1 MQDYLTLARVF
12 AKHVHAETQTHE
24 LSCKREFKMQSV
36 QTLNEV
42 EKFIKNQLFCD
53 VVAPCTVFMSESYKQ
68 FRMEC
73 FRAIEGG
80 IHGTMHAG
88 RPVST
93 RADKCE
99 VYLDNHWKME
109 LVGDTVY
116 VMRLET
122 RVLAG
127 VCETGIT
134 GIRKRAELEAFDM
147 DMDEHMQSSDM
158 CRV

>member
-1 MQDYLTLARVF
+1 MQDYLTLANVF

-24 LSCKREFKMQSV
+24 LSCKREFKMQNV

-53 VVAPCTVFMSESYKQ
+53 AVAPCTVFMSESYKQ

-73 FRAIEGG
+73 FRSFEGG
-80 IHGTMHAG
+80 TVHMG
-88 RPVST
+88 RPAST

-99 VYLDNHWKME
+99 VYLDNNWKME

-127 VCETGIT
+127 VCEAGIT
-134 GIRKRAELEAFDM
+134 GIRKRAELEAC
-147 DMDEHMQSSDM
+147 DMDEHMHSSDM

>member
-1 MQDYLTLARVF
+1 MHT
-12 AKHVHAETQTHE
+12 ETQTHE

-80 IHGTMHAG
+80 IHATMHAG

-99 VYLDNHWKME
+99 VYLDNNWKME

-122 RVLAG
+122 RVLPG

-147 DMDEHMQSSDM
+147 DMDEHMHGSDM

>member
-134 GIRKRAELEAFDM
+134 GIRKRAELDDF
-147 DMDEHMQSSDM
+147 DMDEHMHGSDM